1 MYLLRAG
8 RSTVRS
14 LLLQSRGSGFESPPV
29 HFFITKIRKFY
40 KYRRTTIF
48 LPVSV
53 CCPKFASV
61 LLFSYELVLL
71 LIKR

>member
-1 MYLLRAG
+1 
-8 RSTVRS
+8 
-14 LLLQSRGSGFESPPV
+14 
-29 HFFITKIRKFY
+29 
-40 KYRRTTIF
+40 
-48 LPVSV
+48 VSV